1 MNATLPDLFLL
12 GLRLWVGGLMLFVH
26 GWPKLRAPADLVAT
40 LQGFP
45 LPTWSAWAVILI
57 ECLGGACLM
66 LGLKTRLCA
75 GAIALVMLGSAWIAQ
90 GAGGWSDG
98 RELRLSLALL
108 ALWFS
113 VQGGGPV
120 SLDARLSHRSRRRS
134 PW

>member
-12 GLRLWVGGLMLFVH
+12 GLRLWLGGLMLFVH
-26 GWPKLRAPADLVAT
+26 GWPKLRAPEPLVAT
-40 LQGFP
+40 LQAWP
-45 LPTWSAWAVILI
+45 LPTWSAWTVIGV

-66 LGLKTRLCA
+66 LGLRTRVCA
-75 GAIALVMLGSAWIAQ
+75 GAIALVMLGSAWIAHGS
-90 GAGGWSDG
+90 GAWSDG

-113 VQGGGPV
+113 IQGGGPV
-120 SLDARLSHRSRRRS
+120 SLDARFSHRSRRRS